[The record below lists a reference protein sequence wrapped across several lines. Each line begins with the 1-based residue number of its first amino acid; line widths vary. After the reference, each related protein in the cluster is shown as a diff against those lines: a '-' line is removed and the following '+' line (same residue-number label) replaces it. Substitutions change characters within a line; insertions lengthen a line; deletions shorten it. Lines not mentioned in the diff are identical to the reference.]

1 MHIKLPFS
9 IKKQLIQEIYLRPII
24 TIRYD
29 RDTINNLKIENKNYY
44 VERIN

>member
-1 MHIKLPFS
+1 MDIKLPFS
-9 IKKQLIQEIYLRPII
+9 IKKTIIQEIYLRPILN
-24 TIRYD
+24 IRYD